1 MKVIM
6 ESVKSTSIAQ
16 TNHYY
21 RQKSVINVAK
31 FSWGIAP
38 WSATATINS
47 FPTPQTAQPEEPSQC
62 STVKSSPSAFK
73 LHFLCYSLPSD
84 TIDAIYHL
92 KQRQINLWQ
101 QQKLAQPRPISK
113 TKHLKKQA
121 PCTHRRKL
129 RHQGLHWRK
138 KFSQEALFTMSA
150 QRAPYSLVPLH
161 LSSSN
166 IGDGLRAQA
175 NHQCHPFSG
184 IHAGRNGGVTNQ
196 CYLKEC
202 PWQPNDRIYS
212 RHQNANRRCKGENWW
227 VHQSHWR
234 LTGQPFGITPDAA
247 KTAHELVRLS
257 TGQPPSTCKPKNCG

>member
-21 RQKSVINVAK
+21 RQKSAINVAK

-47 FPTPQTAQPEEPSQC
+47 FPTPQTAQPEEPSQR

-121 PCTHRRKL
+121 PCT
-129 RHQGLHWRK
+129 QK
-138 KFSQEALFTMSA
+138 KIKTSRT
-150 QRAPYSLVPLH
+150 P
-161 LSSSN
+161 
-166 IGDGLRAQA
+166 
-175 NHQCHPFSG
+175 
-184 IHAGRNGGVTNQ
+184 
-196 CYLKEC
+196 LKEEIFSRSTLYYVC
-202 PWQPNDRIYS
+202 PESPLLTRPSPPVFIKY
-212 RHQNANRRCKGENWW
+212 RWW
-227 VHQSHWR
+227 PLCPGKPSMPSIQWHSCWKKWRSHKSM
-234 LTGQPFGITPDAA
+234 LP
-247 KTAHELVRLS
+247 
-257 TGQPPSTCKPKNCG
+257 